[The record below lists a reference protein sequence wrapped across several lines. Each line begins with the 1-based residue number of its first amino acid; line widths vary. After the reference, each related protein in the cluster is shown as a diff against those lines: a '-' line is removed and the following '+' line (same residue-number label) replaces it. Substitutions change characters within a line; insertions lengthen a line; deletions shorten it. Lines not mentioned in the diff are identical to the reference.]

1 MPRRT
6 QPPAISPRSSRSW
19 SQGVAARFAGG
30 GIVAAAALG
39 LTIAV
44 AQTTPVRS
52 EAVRADTPK
61 ATTTGTM
68 AASAAAKPAQL
79 TKPLWAELTAE
90 QQQALQPLAPH
101 WNTLNV
107 GQKRKWLALSRNY
120 ASLPAEDQITLR
132 SRMIEWAALSNQ
144 QRVQARLNFA
154 EVKRVPADER
164 KAKWEQYQAL
174 SEEEKRKLAE
184 RAPAK
189 PKGAAIPVRPVSS
202 QKLVAVPA
210 VTSAGQHTP
219 RIQLA
224 PPAAPATPAIVP
236 AAAVV
241 ANPPATVPGTAAT
254 ATATTAP
261 AVPSVAPPATYTP
274 QPVPAEAQV
283 PSPYTS
289 PSGPSTSVSST
300 PSSTSAGRAV
310 DQSPAP

>member
-6 QPPAISPRSSRSW
+6 LPPAISPRSSRSW
-19 SQGVAARFAGG
+19 SQGVAARLAGAG
-30 GIVAAAALG
+30 TVAAAALG
-39 LTIAV
+39 LTIAA
-44 AQTTPVRS
+44 AQTTPARS
-52 EAVRADTPK
+52 EAVRAETPK
-61 ATTTGTM
+61 AAPTGTM
-68 AASAAAKPAQL
+68 AASAAAKPPTL

-202 QKLVAVPA
+202 QKLVAVPT
-210 VTSAGQHTP
+210 VTPPGQHTP

-224 PPAAPATPAIVP
+224 PPMAPATPTIVP

-241 ANPPATVPGTAAT
+241 ATPPAASSGTAA
-254 ATATTAP
+254 ATVAP
-261 AVPSVAPPATYTP
+261 ATPSAAAPATFTP

-283 PSPYTS
+283 PSPYS
-289 PSGPSTSVSST
+289 SSSGPSTSVSST
-300 PSSTSAGRAV
+300 PSSTSAGRTLEQPSA
-310 DQSPAP
+310 AP

>member
-6 QPPAISPRSSRSW
+6 LLPAISPRSSRSW
-19 SQGVAARFAGG
+19 SQGAVVRLGG
-30 GIVAAAALG
+30 VGIVAMAALG
-39 LTIAV
+39 LTIAA

-52 EAVRADTPK
+52 ETVRADTPK
-61 ATTTGTM
+61 AAPTGTM
-68 AASAAAKPAQL
+68 AASAAAKPPVL

-101 WNTLNV
+101 WNALNV

-210 VTSAGQHTP
+210 VTSPGLHTP

-224 PPAAPATPAIVP
+224 PPMAPAAPAIVP
-236 AAAVV
+236 AAALA
-241 ANPPATVPGTAAT
+241 ANPPTAATGT

-261 AVPSVAPPATYTP
+261 ASSSTAAPAGYTP

-283 PSPYTS
+283 PSPYSSS
-289 PSGPSTSVSST
+289 PGPSTSVSST
-300 PSSTSAGRAV
+300 PSSTSAGRTLEPPSA
-310 DQSPAP
+310 AP